1 MKNLRI
7 LSVAFLI
14 GSAAIHFTES
24 SNDEIN
30 INYRS
35 KASLV
40 PEIKGCVFNTV
51 FGLESSKFYSSY
63 KTPAK
68 VESSIGEGL
77 EWIAKAQ
84 HTNGGW
90 GAGSHSR
97 QDITDPHAV
106 NPDPA
111 TTAMVAMAIM
121 RSGSTVES
129 GKYSRELRRSLEYIL
144 KEVERSSKNNNRIT
158 DETGTQIQT
167 KLGANIDAV
176 LALQFLTNIVDE
188 LDHDQV
194 LKQRVMKSL
203 NICVDKVQNL
213 QTADGKL
220 KGGGWAGVLQSGLAN
235 NALEAAQTKGGNV
248 DETVLE
254 KSRDYQN
261 SNFDAESGDVNT
273 MDGAGVV
280 LYSVSSS
287 VRASA
292 KSAREVRED
301 VARAKAEGK
310 LDKDA
315 EVNEETLSR
324 IGYSKDKAMKANT
337 SYQVYN
343 SAKTVAQ
350 DNDVVRGFGNNGGE
364 EFLSFL
370 QTGESLIIN
379 KDNDWKT
386 WYDNVSGRLLS
397 IQNNN
402 GSWNGHHCITSPVF
416 CTAVSVLI
424 LTVNNDIEKLTMIGQ
439 N

>member
-1 MKNLRI
+1 MKNLTT

-14 GSAAIHFTES
+14 GSAAIYFTES
-24 SNDEIN
+24 SNNDNN
-30 INYRS
+30 INYRGE
-35 KASLV
+35 ASLV

-51 FGLESSKFYSSY
+51 FGLESSKFNSSY

-68 VESSIGEGL
+68 VETSIGVGL
-77 EWIAKAQ
+77 VWIAKAQ
-84 HTNGGW
+84 QTNGGW

-97 QDITDPHAV
+97 QDILDPHAV
-106 NPDPA
+106 NADPA
-111 TTAMVAMAIM
+111 TTAMVAMALM
-121 RSGSTVES
+121 RSGSTVLS
-129 GKYSRELRRSLEYIL
+129 GQYAKQLNRALEYIL
-144 KEVERSSKNNNRIT
+144 KEVERASKNNNKIT
-158 DETGTQIQT
+158 DETGTQIQI

-188 LDHDQV
+188 LEHDPA

-213 QTADGKL
+213 QASDGKL

-235 NALEAAQTKGGNV
+235 NALEAAQTKGANV
-248 DETVLE
+248 DATVLE

-261 SNFDAESGDVNT
+261 SNFDTESGDVNT

-292 KSAREVRED
+292 KNAREVRED
-301 VARAKAEGK
+301 IAKAKAEGII
-310 LDKDA
+310 DEEA
-315 EVNEETLSR
+315 EVNEQTLSK

-337 SYQVYN
+337 AYQVYN

-350 DNDVVRGFGNNGGE
+350 DDNVVRGFGNNGGE

-379 KDNDWKT
+379 KDNDWKN
-386 WYDNVSGRLLS
+386 WYDDVSGRLLS

-424 LTVNNDIEKLTMIGQ
+424 LTVNNDIDKLTMIGQ